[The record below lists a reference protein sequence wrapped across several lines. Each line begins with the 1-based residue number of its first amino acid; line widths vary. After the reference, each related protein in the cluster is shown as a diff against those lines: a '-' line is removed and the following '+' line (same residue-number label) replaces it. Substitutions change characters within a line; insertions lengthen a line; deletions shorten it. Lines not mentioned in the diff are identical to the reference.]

1 MKHLLRF
8 AATAAAVI
16 ALHAPAFA
24 QAPMPAA
31 APDSL
36 PAPLPWGIGAAAVSA
51 ALEANE
57 LRVMLTREGREVH
70 AASPNRLLQAIAI
83 LKSDSL
89 VGLVYFHPENAAL
102 NAFDLFT
109 QASARA
115 EAAHGPPFCRKSDL
129 AVWTLDSLRLEVR
142 LRRAVGD
149 GVPGAE
155 IRYIGPG
162 YVEEMARRTSAR
174 RSTAR
179 PTSTARS
186 SRPRLL
192 GTAADSVQPVVPSV
206 EPAPVPI
213 AETAPAPQ
221 AAPLAPTTAS
231 CTAAA

>member
-1 MKHLLRF
+1 MTKHLLRF

-16 ALHAPAFA
+16 ALHTSTLA

-36 PAPLPWGIGAAAVSA
+36 PAPLPWGIDGAAVAA
-51 ALEANE
+51 ALEAKQ

-70 AASPNRLLQAIAI
+70 AASPNRRLQAIAI

-102 NAFDLFT
+102 NALDLFT

-115 EAAHGPPFCRKSDL
+115 EAVHGPPFCRKSDL

-149 GVPGAE
+149 GAPGAE

-162 YVEEMARRTSAR
+162 YVEEMARRTSSR
-174 RSTAR
+174 RSTPR
-179 PTSTARS
+179 PASTTRS
-186 SRPRLL
+186 SGPRLL
-192 GTAADSVQPVVPSV
+192 GSPVPPPSAPEPTPAPAAAAPAADACV
-206 EPAPVPI
+206 A
-213 AETAPAPQ
+213 TA
-221 AAPLAPTTAS
+221 
-231 CTAAA
+231 

>member
-1 MKHLLRF
+1 MTKHLLRF

-16 ALHAPAFA
+16 ALLPAPTLA

-31 APDSL
+31 AQDSL
-36 PAPLPWGIGAAAVSA
+36 PAPLPWGIGAVAVSA
-51 ALEANE
+51 ALEAKE

-102 NAFDLFT
+102 NALDLFT

-149 GVPGAE
+149 GAPGAE

-162 YVEEMARRTSAR
+162 YVEEMARRTASR
-174 RSTAR
+174 RSTPR
-179 PTSTARS
+179 PASTAARS
-186 SRPRLL
+186 SSSGPRLL
-192 GTAADSVQPVVPSV
+192 GSPVPPPSAPEPEPSPAAA
-206 EPAPVPI
+206 APV
-213 AETAPAPQ
+213 ADACV
-221 AAPLAPTTAS
+221 AS
-231 CTAAA
+231 G